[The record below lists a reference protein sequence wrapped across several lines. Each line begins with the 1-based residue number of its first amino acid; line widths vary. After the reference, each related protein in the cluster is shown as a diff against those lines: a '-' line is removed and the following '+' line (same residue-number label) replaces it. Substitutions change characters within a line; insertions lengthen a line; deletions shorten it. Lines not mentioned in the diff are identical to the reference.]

1 MKTNYPSGQVQKQK
15 TKPLFYIAQTCP
27 FLSTN
32 HMPLIC
38 ICHHYICL
46 RKGRVC
52 LGVIRSD
59 QFIKEIER
67 VALMATWAVPCRGRS
82 SFVIS
87 LLILFLSPLLL
98 LFGSLSGINWR
109 RKARRSEKW
118 KDVENRGNMEKQS
131 LASPRDGVMWRTRLR
146 VLNRDA
152 WKVSSPPEW
161 RVKVIHRPRFINISP
176 NHSST
181 RETQKQVCLQK
192 A

>member
-1 MKTNYPSGQVQKQK
+1 MKTNYPSGPCLGDRFKNEKQNRYSISLR
-15 TKPLFYIAQTCP
+15 PVRSSPSITC
-27 FLSTN
+27 L
-32 HMPLIC
+32 LIC

-52 LGVIRSD
+52 LGVIKSD

-67 VALMATWAVPCRGRS
+67 VSLMAAWVVPCRGRS

-109 RKARRSEKW
+109 RKARGSEKW
-118 KDVENRGNMEKQS
+118 KGVENRGNMEKQS
-131 LASPRDGVMWRTRLR
+131 LASLRDGVMWRTRLR

-152 WKVSSPPEW
+152 
-161 RVKVIHRPRFINISP
+161 
-176 NHSST
+176 
-181 RETQKQVCLQK
+181 
-192 A
+192 